1 MDISQI
7 FNSLPFSVAVCV
19 VLFYAL
25 FFIVRKEIKDNSAA
39 IERITKV
46 YEQHIEYLRTENLK
60 HLDIIKDNTIAF
72 NKLIELLKKIKIPEY
87 FYSKND

>member
-1 MDISQI
+1 MDLTDI
-7 FNSLPFSVAVCV
+7 FTSLPFSVAVSV

-25 FFIVRKEIKDNSAA
+25 FLIVRKEIKDNSTA
-39 IERITKV
+39 IERLTKV

-60 HLDIIKDNTIAF
+60 HLDIIRENTIAY
-72 NKLIELLKKIKIPEY
+72 NKLIELLKKIKIPEI

>member
-25 FFIVRKEIKDNSAA
+25 FFIVRKEIKENSAA

-60 HLDIIKDNTIAF
+60 HLDIIKENTIAF

-87 FYSKND
+87 FYSQE

>member
-39 IERITKV
+39 IERITTV
-46 YEQHIEYLRTENLK
+46 YEKHIEYLRTENLK

-72 NKLIELLKKIKIPEY
+72 SKLIELLKKIKIPEN
-87 FYSKND
+87 FYSKE